1 MTVIMYAIICGPQ
14 ALSVAFIPM
23 AMMMTMAG
31 SLPTLPAVDLIRR
44 SQTFARNF
52 GLFSSLQPPNADV
65 VAAVA
70 IVVVGASCRLET
82 HFRRHQ
88 VVQYR

>member
-31 SLPTLPAVDLIRR
+31 SSSDVASGRLNTTLRLSAGIFV
-44 SQTFARNF
+44 
-52 GLFSSLQPPNADV
+52 LFSFF
-65 VAAVA
+65 AAA
-70 IVVVGASCRLET
+70 
-82 HFRRHQ
+82 
-88 VVQYR
+88 